1 MGPYYAGVGPEE
13 GSLRYREV
21 SDPVAFFGAPDTP
34 VPIGWAECIGWDAA
48 GSAVWRLV
56 VPDAD
61 LEDRWVILDREFIL
75 TGTGWRELYRRDSG
89 HVQGHAARTPRLAN
103 RSGDRAGALTR

>member
-13 GSLRYREV
+13 GSLKYRDV
-21 SDPVAFFGAPDTP
+21 SDPVAVFGAPDSS
-34 VPIGWAECIGWDAA
+34 VAIGWAECIGWDAA

-61 LEDRWVILDREFIL
+61 TEGRWVIMDREFIL
-75 TGTGWRELYRRDSG
+75 TGTGWRGLYRGDSG
-89 HVQGHAARTPRLAN
+89 HGAGHATRSPRLAN
-103 RSGDRAGALTR
+103 WSGDRAAAPTH